1 MKVIVIVG
9 CGEGVEDD
17 EFAGQA
23 QSVQAGIKCAGGLY
37 YNIVLNTTIYH
48 LNLNLTYFFTGRFMV
63 TLYIFSDVYLGLD
76 QQYDIM
82 LDLVPSQTID
92 EVSHLDYN
100 V

>member
-1 MKVIVIVG
+1 MKVIVIIG

-23 QSVQAGIKCAGGLY
+23 QIVQAGILPLY

-48 LNLNLTYFFTGRFMV
+48 LNLNLTHFFTGRFMV

>member
-1 MKVIVIVG
+1 MQEGDCAVG
-9 CGEGVEDD
+9 SGEGVEDD

-23 QSVQAGIKCAGGLY
+23 QSVQAGIVLLY
-37 YNIVLNTTIYH
+37 YKIVLNTTFYH
-48 LNLNLTYFFTGRFMV
+48 LNLNLTYFFIGRFMV

-92 EVSHLDYN
+92 EISHLDYN